1 MSAPVPHDGI
11 VVRNARLAV
20 KNELE
25 KKRLLNQ
32 PIARFDPKSG
42 KVYMEHADGTKTLV
56 GETIKKVDME
66 NNPTKKRRLLSL
78 QGQTVPARVQ

>member
-42 KVYMEHADGTKTLV
+42 KVYMELFVKVRENWRNDGLV
-56 GETIKKVDME
+56 MNDVGY
-66 NNPTKKRRLLSL
+66 NPKNI
-78 QGQTVPARVQ
+78 G

>member
-1 MSAPVPHDGI
+1 MVSL
-11 VVRNARLAV
+11 LAV

-56 GETIKKVDME
+56 GEAVRKGGYGKQVD
-66 NNPTKKRRLLSL
+66 
-78 QGQTVPARVQ
+78 

>member
-1 MSAPVPHDGI
+1 MTEPVPSDGI

-20 KNELE
+20 KNELK
-25 KKRLLNQ
+25 KKRLLNH

-56 GETIKKVDME
+56 GEAMKKGRYGKQAD
-66 NNPTKKRRLLSL
+66 
-78 QGQTVPARVQ
+78 

>member
-1 MSAPVPHDGI
+1 MTEPVPSDGI

-20 KNELE
+20 KNELK

-42 KVYMEHADGTKTLV
+42 KVYMQHAKQRGSWYGISPVT
-56 GETIKKVDME
+56 
-66 NNPTKKRRLLSL
+66 R
-78 QGQTVPARVQ
+78 TVPNGKAYDRNRVKREDRELAD

>member
-1 MSAPVPHDGI
+1 MPVPVPSDGI
-11 VVRNARLAV
+11 VVRNARIAV

-56 GETIKKVDME
+56 GEAVRKGGYGK
-66 NNPTKKRRLLSL
+66 
-78 QGQTVPARVQ
+78 QTD

>member
-1 MSAPVPHDGI
+1 MTEPVPSDGI

-20 KNELE
+20 KNELK

-42 KVYMEHADGTKTLV
+42 KVYM
-56 GETIKKVDME
+56 GETVRKGGYGKQVD
-66 NNPTKKRRLLSL
+66 
-78 QGQTVPARVQ
+78 

>member
-1 MSAPVPHDGI
+1 M
-11 VVRNARLAV
+11 

-32 PIARFDPKSG
+32 PIARFDPKNG

-56 GETIKKVDME
+56 GEAMKKGRYG
-66 NNPTKKRRLLSL
+66 K
-78 QGQTVPARVQ
+78 

>member
-42 KVYMEHADGTKTLV
+42 KVYMEHADGTKTL
-56 GETIKKVDME
+56 
-66 NNPTKKRRLLSL
+66 
-78 QGQTVPARVQ
+78 Q

>member
-1 MSAPVPHDGI
+1 MSAPVPHDGV

-42 KVYMEHADGTKTLV
+42 KVYMEDV
-56 GETIKKVDME
+56 Y
-66 NNPTKKRRLLSL
+66 KR
-78 QGQTVPARVQ
+78 QGYL

>member
-32 PIARFDPKSG
+32 PIARFDPKNG
-42 KVYMEHADGTKTLV
+42 KVYGTKTLV
-56 GETIKKVDME
+56 GEAMKKG
-66 NNPTKKRRLLSL
+66 RC
-78 QGQTVPARVQ
+78 Q

>member
-42 KVYMEHADGTKTLV
+42 KVYMEHADGTNLV
-56 GETIKKVDME
+56 GETIKKGRYG
-66 NNPTKKRRLLSL
+66 K
-78 QGQTVPARVQ
+78 

>member
-1 MSAPVPHDGI
+1 MPVPVPSDGI

-56 GETIKKVDME
+56 GEAVRKGGYGK
-66 NNPTKKRRLLSL
+66 
-78 QGQTVPARVQ
+78 QTD

>member
-56 GETIKKVDME
+56 GEAVKKVDV
-66 NNPTKKRRLLSL
+66 NNPH
-78 QGQTVPARVQ
+78 QI

>member
-1 MSAPVPHDGI
+1 MSAPVQHYGS

-56 GETIKKVDME
+56 GEAIKKGGYGKQAD
-66 NNPTKKRRLLSL
+66 
-78 QGQTVPARVQ
+78 

>member
-1 MSAPVPHDGI
+1 MTEPVPSDGI

-20 KNELE
+20 KNELK

-42 KVYMEHADGTKTLV
+42 KVYMEHARWSRSIRQKFEIG
-56 GETIKKVDME
+56 
-66 NNPTKKRRLLSL
+66 RRGSADHTYWELWAQCS
-78 QGQTVPARVQ
+78 QM